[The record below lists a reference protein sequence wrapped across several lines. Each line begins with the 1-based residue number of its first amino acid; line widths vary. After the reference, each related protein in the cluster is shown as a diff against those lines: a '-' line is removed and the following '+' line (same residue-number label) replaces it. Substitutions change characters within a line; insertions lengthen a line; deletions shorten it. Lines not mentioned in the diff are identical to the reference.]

1 MKVRDRKSKDWYFA
15 SSDED
20 VVGAKHL
27 QWFTTQQ
34 AMLHENLNA
43 DFELSND
50 FSQTLLSERDEMAE
64 ELNDFT
70 EPMFTTNRFD
80 ALNSKANPKI
90 KIKKVKLPNLQ
101 KNKTLNKLVK
111 GL

>member
-1 MKVRDRKSKDWYFA
+1 
-15 SSDED
+15 
-20 VVGAKHL
+20 
-27 QWFTTQQ
+27 
-34 AMLHENLNA
+34 MLHENLNA

-50 FSQTLLSERDEMAE
+50 FSQTLLSERDDMAE
-64 ELNDFT
+64 DLNDFT

-80 ALNSKANPKI
+80 ALNSKSNPKI

-111 GL
+111 EL

>member
-1 MKVRDRKSKDWYFA
+1 
-15 SSDED
+15 
-20 VVGAKHL
+20 
-27 QWFTTQQ
+27 
-34 AMLHENLNA
+34 
-43 DFELSND
+43 
-50 FSQTLLSERDEMAE
+50 MAE